1 MTRKLTMILLGIL
14 ILCTVGFLYTF
25 LQPRYTATIVSIGRT
40 RTVSSSGKHGRK
52 SHKVVPMVV
61 TFTDHAGVE
70 QTVDAT
76 YRWASETLTV
86 GQQIEIVQSFNGW
99 IRYPFVGLRTF
110 CGLVGGGVGL
120 YLFFVLLDRVRRKR
134 IQTRKLTMNT
144 ILCFLCLSIIGWVGW
159 GTVLGFTLIL

>member
-1 MTRKLTMILLGIL
+1 MTRKINILLSVIL

-40 RTVSSSGKHGRK
+40 RTVSSSGKHGRR
-52 SHKVVPMVV
+52 SHTVVPMVV
-61 TFTDHAGVE
+61 TFTDKNGVE

-99 IRYPFVGLRTF
+99 IRYPFLGLRMF
-110 CGLVGGGVGL
+110 CGLVGGVGL
-120 YLFFVLLDRVRRKR
+120 YLFFVLLDRVRR
-134 IQTRKLTMNT
+134 
-144 ILCFLCLSIIGWVGW
+144 
-159 GTVLGFTLIL
+159 

>member
-1 MTRKLTMILLGIL
+1 MTRKINILLSVIF
-14 ILCTVGFLYTF
+14 ILCAVGFLYTF
-25 LQPRYTATIVSIGRT
+25 VQPRYTATIVSIGRT
-40 RTVSSSGKHGRK
+40 RTVSSSGKHGRR

-70 QTVDAT
+70 QTVDAA

-99 IRYPFVGLRTF
+99 IRYPFVGLRMF

-120 YLFFVLLDRVRRKR
+120 YLLFVLLDRVRR
-134 IQTRKLTMNT
+134 
-144 ILCFLCLSIIGWVGW
+144 
-159 GTVLGFTLIL
+159 

>member
-1 MTRKLTMILLGIL
+1 MTRKINILLSVIL
-14 ILCTVGFLYTF
+14 ILCVVGFLYTF
-25 LQPRYTATIVSIGRT
+25 VQPRYTATIVSIGRT

-61 TFTDHAGVE
+61 TFTDKNGVA
-70 QTVDAT
+70 QTVDTT

-99 IRYPFVGLRTF
+99 IRYPFTGLRMF

-120 YLFFVLLDRVRRKR
+120 YLLFVLLDRVRR
-134 IQTRKLTMNT
+134 
-144 ILCFLCLSIIGWVGW
+144 
-159 GTVLGFTLIL
+159 

>member
-1 MTRKLTMILLGIL
+1 MTRKINILLSVIL
-14 ILCTVGFLYTF
+14 ILCAVGFLYTF
-25 LQPRYTATIVSIGRT
+25 VQPRYTATIVSIGRT

-99 IRYPFVGLRTF
+99 IRYPFTGLRMF

-120 YLFFVLLDRVRRKR
+120 YLLFVLLDRVRR
-134 IQTRKLTMNT
+134 
-144 ILCFLCLSIIGWVGW
+144 
-159 GTVLGFTLIL
+159 